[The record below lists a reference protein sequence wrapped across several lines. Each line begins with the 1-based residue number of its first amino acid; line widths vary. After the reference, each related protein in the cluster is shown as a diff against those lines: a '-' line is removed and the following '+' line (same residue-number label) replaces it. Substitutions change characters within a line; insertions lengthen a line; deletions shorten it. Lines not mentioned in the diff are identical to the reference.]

1 MKFPLLILFTICF
14 FQCQNSGTGASELQQ
29 IASDFN
35 KKGARMIDAETK
47 IESIEI
53 KGNNTIVYKYT
64 LINLL
69 AKNVDT
75 IEFKKLLKPGIISV
89 IKLSPEMKKL
99 RDQNTQFE
107 YYYKDKEQKFIYNFV
122 IQAKDYN

>member
-1 MKFPLLILFTICF
+1 MKFPLLLFCFICF
-14 FQCQNSGTGASELQQ
+14 ARCQEPGLNVNELQQ
-29 IASDFN
+29 IAADFN
-35 KKGARMIDAETK
+35 KKGPRMIDSETK

-75 IEFKKLLKPGIISV
+75 VEFKKLLKPGIISV
-89 IKLSPEMKKL
+89 IKISPEMKKL

-107 YYYKDKEQKFIYNFV
+107 YNYQDKEQKFIYNFR
-122 IQAKDYN
+122 ILPKDYN